1 MIMQFVL
8 ISIYF
13 TLSLILLDLVPPPPL
28 VLSMSI
34 LSQISVLL
42 SLLCFSFFLSVL
54 PLRVIIFNSS
64 PVIRASEQLS
74 LLF

>member
-1 MIMQFVL
+1 
-8 ISIYF
+8 
-13 TLSLILLDLVPPPPL
+13 
-28 VLSMSI
+28 
-34 LSQISVLL
+34 L